1 MLSAV
6 LGSLTTSILD
16 NIMQN
21 IWIPRICGMLVA
33 GLVGLILYVFLNN
46 KKGSNPNLVGK
57 SERKEPRT

>member
-33 GLVGLILYVFLNN
+33 GLVGLILYVLNN